1 MSRKVVL
8 VTGAGGFIGRWS
20 VPPLIERGYEVHA
33 VLSRSSTR
41 DIPPELKGAVVHRAD
56 LLDLE
61 SGASLMA
68 RVKPSH
74 FLHFAWIA
82 TPGVYWASAANY
94 RWLEASRHLLGA
106 FKSEGGVR
114 AVMAGSSAEYDWTR
128 AGVCEEHSSP
138 LAGDLGGAVA
148 PYAECKVA
156 MYRELERFARMEGL
170 STAWGRI
177 FFQFGPAE
185 DASRL
190 VASVIINLLSGRE
203 APCTHGRQVR
213 SFLHVADVGSAFA
226 SLLDSEIQGAVNVG
240 SGDGLP
246 IAELLEMIAT
256 QIGRPELLR
265 LGARSAPASEPPL
278 LVPAV
283 ERLHQELG
291 WQPRFNLHDG
301 IADTIAWWRD
311 ALATPETGASR

>member
-41 DIPPELKGAVVHRAD
+41 DIPPEIKGAVVHRAD

-106 FKSEGGVR
+106 FKSEDPDSK
-114 AVMAGSSAEYDWTR
+114 SSRSDTCTTAP
-128 AGVCEEHSSP
+128 SSWV
-138 LAGDLGGAVA
+138 G
-148 PYAECKVA
+148 
-156 MYRELERFARMEGL
+156 MSRFEDRD
-170 STAWGRI
+170 STA
-177 FFQFGPAE
+177 
-185 DASRL
+185 
-190 VASVIINLLSGRE
+190 
-203 APCTHGRQVR
+203 CT
-213 SFLHVADVGSAFA
+213 
-226 SLLDSEIQGAVNVG
+226 
-240 SGDGLP
+240 
-246 IAELLEMIAT
+246 
-256 QIGRPELLR
+256 
-265 LGARSAPASEPPL
+265 
-278 LVPAV
+278 
-283 ERLHQELG
+283 
-291 WQPRFNLHDG
+291 W
-301 IADTIAWWRD
+301 
-311 ALATPETGASR
+311 